1 MARPTR
7 VMAKQ
12 VTATS
17 AISGPTAAI
26 SARGSADAVVVMARA
41 FWAFTAG
48 AANWAFTD
56 LFRRTSEERN
66 EERWKETSVVL
77 NRDAKNAKTRDCQV
91 AGCVAPSARGDK
103 GRFELR
109 GTARGGTHTRAERF
123 LPAGATARVEL
134 RGERGWGR
142 TVSRTRGLIE
152 RGPRECPLIRGAEAD
167 SRPRWMESSARHPTG
182 ERRVSIARAPRRAPA
197 SAMAGTRFASRRSRP
212 HQLVRALPVPIGPRA
227 PSSRRREN
235 RRARCDPGPDAR
247 RAGGIDPRRLARRSR
262 VARTGGRRWRGQRRG
277 GQPRR
282 TW

>member
-66 EERWKETSVVL
+66 EERERNVSRFEPGRKKRENERL
-77 NRDAKNAKTRDCQV
+77 
-91 AGCVAPSARGDK
+91 PSGMAASLLLPDK
-103 GRFELR
+103 GRVELR

-152 RGPRECPLIRGAEAD
+152 RGPRECPLIRGA
-167 SRPRWMESSARHPTG
+167 
-182 ERRVSIARAPRRAPA
+182 
-197 SAMAGTRFASRRSRP
+197 RS
-212 HQLVRALPVPIGPRA
+212 G
-227 PSSRRREN
+227 
-235 RRARCDPGPDAR
+235 
-247 RAGGIDPRRLARRSR
+247 
-262 VARTGGRRWRGQRRG
+262 
-277 GQPRR
+277 
-282 TW
+282 